1 MTPYPGTEIWHTT
14 ARNLTTLD
22 YRLFD
27 IQHAVL
33 PTTLPLDVFY
43 AELVKTQAVINR
55 KHLGLSTLLQ
65 VSGIASRLLLHGQT
79 NFIRMLWRF
88 NRVYNGTRQL
98 ADHQRPPL
106 HKLPQPGALKPPG
119 RRDLYVHASPRRRPA
134 GHRAPLAE

>member
-1 MTPYPGTEIWHTT
+1 M
-14 ARNLTTLD
+14 D

-33 PTTLPLDVFY
+33 PTALPLDVFS
-43 AELVKTQAVINR
+43 AELVRTQAVINR

-65 VSGIASRLLLHGQT
+65 VSGIAGRLLHGQT

-98 ADHQRPPL
+98 ADHQRPVRYGRGR
-106 HKLPQPGALKPPG
+106 QREGVWRGAGPRPG
-119 RRDLYVHASPRRRPA
+119 RGAPRLSRVPNDTGHAATPLT
-134 GHRAPLAE
+134 RA